1 MRDKNFE
8 KSIFII
14 GYIIFSSVLLVF
26 LHILTVAH
34 TYAQNTGICDRTQQV
49 QDEILARISGVD
61 DCALVTSSHLAS
73 IIRLDLESK
82 SITSLKAGDFA
93 GLSSLNRLQLYG
105 NSLTTLPPDVFANL
119 SSLEKILLSNF
130 ARPFFSFSGYG

>member
-14 GYIIFSSVLLVF
+14 GYIIFSSILLVF
-26 LHILTVAH
+26 LHILAAVH
-34 TYAQNTGICDRTQQV
+34 THAQNTGIC
-49 QDEILARISGVD
+49 

-73 IIRLDLESK
+73 ITRLDLESK